1 MTTLRSRVLI
11 VDDDPEIL
19 DLLKAWF
26 EEAHFEVALAR
37 DGDQAFRVLND
48 SGGMDLV
55 LTDFMMPE
63 RNGLELVRLLRAS
76 GKLFDT
82 PVVVMS
88 HNSDPEFRR
97 QAMER
102 GASAFLLKSEGAQI
116 LARKAAHMS
125 SRRRSGPRVEPSSAA
140 ASLPPPAPTPD
151 GHVRAMQESLFALL
165 RMTAQTEGLPPQA
178 KRALISAEE
187 LAESLLGVLLKPR
200 G

>member
-1 MTTLRSRVLI
+1 MTTLPSRVLI

-19 DLLKAWF
+19 HLLKAWF
-26 EEAHFEVALAR
+26 EEANFEVTLAS
-37 DGDQAFRVLND
+37 DGDQAFGILND
-48 SGGMDLV
+48 SEAMDLV

-88 HNSDPEFRR
+88 NNSDPEFRR

-116 LARKAAHMS
+116 LVRKAAHMS
-125 SRRRSGPRVEPSSAA
+125 SRRMSGPRTEPSPA
-140 ASLPPPAPTPD
+140 ASSLPSPAPLPD
-151 GHVRAMQESLFALL
+151 AHVRAMQDSLFALL

-187 LAESLLGVLLKPR
+187 LAESLLAVLTKPR
-200 G
+200 S